1 MEEAVEVIGLRT
13 SLCRGGVLSKTVA
26 WISRRLTVTT
36 PKKPWEETVA
46 DFEARLKAACAH
58 CNANYDLSNL
68 CNEFP
73 HRVRK
78 MLLKNGDRL
87 SE

>member
-1 MEEAVEVIGLRT
+1 MQEQLLHETA
-13 SLCRGGVLSKTVA
+13 VA
-26 WISRRLTVTT
+26 WISKRLTVTT

>member
-1 MEEAVEVIGLRT
+1 MQEQLLHETA
-13 SLCRGGVLSKTVA
+13 VA
-26 WISRRLTVTT
+26 WISKRLTVTT

-46 DFEARLKAACAH
+46 DVEARLKAADVEARLKAACAH

>member
-1 MEEAVEVIGLRT
+1 MQEQLLHETA
-13 SLCRGGVLSKTVA
+13 VA
-26 WISRRLTVTT
+26 WISKRLTVTT

-46 DFEARLKAACAH
+46 DVEARLKAACAH
-58 CNANYDLSNL
+58 CNANYNLSNL
-68 CNEFP
+68 CSEFP

-78 MLLKNGDRL
+78 CDRL